1 MKKHLF
7 LPLCAVLCLLAGCAD
22 DFPTELNHN
31 YYQDDTPPADPGI
44 TEQTVKLGSYNLWIS
59 NKGTGDYIWTNRRDI
74 LAQSIVNN
82 GWDIFGFQEANS
94 TIQNELPTL
103 VAGKGGNYKWWFVG
117 RDSQDG
123 KSGEA
128 LGIAYNPDRFELSEQ
143 HYFWLST
150 TPDEMSYGWD
160 EVGYHRI
167 ACCAVVTDKTYNK
180 QFFMMVTHMPL
191 ADMARS
197 EAAKVI
203 IEREQM
209 YNTLAMP
216 SVLVGDMNATQDD
229 AASVTFRTHWEDAY
243 QAVDPAFV
251 SGPVGTFNGHKTSTD
266 LSVSTARIDYIY
278 TRGSLSLK
286 TYKVGNSIYEGIYP
300 SDHCP
305 VTIQADFDYDA
316 PEQAQIEG
324 AGTEADPWKLSS
336 SADWNAVAESIN
348 TGGDDAPYLTTAYY
362 ELTSDIDFKG
372 QSAVP
377 VSFDSGNLVYFQ
389 GVFDGKGHTIRNVK
403 TTASGESFGLF
414 GGNEGTIRNLS
425 VEDLS
430 LSTAFKTAGGVVG
443 TNRGVIDGVTF
454 RGDIIGSGKAAVLGG
469 IAGQNQGVIINCG
482 NRGGK
487 IEAVELDSGVKGEN
501 LGGIAGQISK
511 GSDGKGNYIVNCY
524 SWIDRIASNNNNI
537 GGIVGIVSD
546 DSFVI
551 NSYSTLADVSQHDS
565 FASSVGYNKKG
576 NVQNVYGNESCP
588 SGKKNANWI
597 VGNDSKKEGSVWP
610 NSFGA
615 LLSLDGMKSGAV
627 TIPSSGQECTS
638 FVEALNAGADIY
650 TATESGTLPTKPET
664 AVRKW
669 IASDTYPVLE

>member
-1 MKKHLF
+1 MKKYLLF
-7 LPLCAVLCLLAGCAD
+7 PLCAALCLLAGCAD

-31 YYQDDTPPADPGI
+31 YYQDDTPPAEPDI
-44 TEQTVKLGSYNLWIS
+44 TEQTVKLGTYNLWIS
-59 NKGTGDYIWTNRRDI
+59 NKGTGDYVWTHRRDI

-82 GWDIFGFQEANS
+82 DWDIFGFQEANS
-94 TIQNELPTL
+94 TIQSELPTL
-103 VAGKGGNYKWWFVG
+103 VAGKGGNYEWWFVG

-123 KSGEA
+123 KNGEA
-128 LGIAYNPDRFELSEQ
+128 MGIAYDPDRFELSDR
-143 HYFWLST
+143 HYFWLSP

-160 EVGYHRI
+160 EVSYHRI
-167 ACCAVVTDKTYNK
+167 ACCAVVTDKAYGK

-209 YNTLAMP
+209 YNTLGMP

-229 AASVTFRTHWEDAY
+229 AASATFRTHWEDAY
-243 QAVDPAFV
+243 QATDPAFV
-251 SGPVGTFNGHKTSTD
+251 DGPVGTFNGHKTSTD

-278 TRGSLSLK
+278 TRGQLSLK
-286 TYKVGNSIYEGIYP
+286 TYKVDNSIYEGIYP

-305 VTIQADFDYDA
+305 VTIQVDFDYDA
-316 PEQAQIEG
+316 PEAPEIEG
-324 AGTEADPWKLSS
+324 SGTASDPWKISS
-336 SADWNAVAESIN
+336 PADWNAVAESIN
-348 TGGDDAPYLTTAYY
+348 SGAADAVYLSTACY
-362 ELTSDIDFKG
+362 ELSADIDFEG

-377 VSFDSGNLVYFQ
+377 VSFETGSLVYFG

-414 GGNEGTIRNLS
+414 GGNEGTIKDLAVENLA
-425 VEDLS
+425 

-454 RGDIIGSGKAAVLGG
+454 RGEIIGSGKAAVLGG

-487 IEAVELDSGVKGEN
+487 IEAVELDKGVKGEN

-524 SWIDRIASNNNNI
+524 SWIERVASNNNNI

-546 DSFVI
+546 DSFVV
-551 NSYSTLADVSQHDS
+551 NCYSTLADVSQNDS

-576 NVQNVYGNESCP
+576 NVQNVYGNEACP
-588 SGKKNANWI
+588 SGKKNPDWI
-597 VGNDSKKEGSVWP
+597 VGNDSKQDGSVWAE
-610 NSFGA
+610 SLGL
-615 LLSLDGMKSGAV
+615 LLSLDEMKSGAV
-627 TIPSSGQECTS
+627 TVPSSGQECAS
-638 FVEALNAGADIY
+638 FTEALNAGAEIY
-650 TATESGTLPTKPET
+650 ASTPAETLPAKPTT

-669 IASDTYPVLE
+669 VDSDTYPVLE